1 MSSRIA
7 ELRIGDSHYPFI
19 LDHIKDEL
27 CPYKIAY
34 GKIHDLEGP
43 IIKKDDIG
51 KSYNV
56 CISVLGDPIF
66 EERMLL
72 KKYDRDVA
80 RKNIGLYYDSMYMFV
95 IYPHDKISDQQEQLN
110 HMQ

>member
-27 CPYKIAY
+27 FPYKIAY

-72 KKYDRDVA
+72 KNMIEMWQGK
-80 RKNIGLYYDSMYMFV
+80 ILYYFM
-95 IYPHDKISDQQEQLN
+95 ILCICL
-110 HMQ
+110 